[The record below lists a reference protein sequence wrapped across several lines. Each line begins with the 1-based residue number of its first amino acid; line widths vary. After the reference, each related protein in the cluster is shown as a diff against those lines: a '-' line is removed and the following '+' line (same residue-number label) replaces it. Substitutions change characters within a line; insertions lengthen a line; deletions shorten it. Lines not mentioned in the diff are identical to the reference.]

1 MWRGRHKWWANE
13 VKKYGLARKW
23 QNNCNSTKKKQE
35 NQKIWTNKQYH
46 TTSHHMAPLGTV
58 NCSILFDKRNG
69 KLNYSTT
76 ISPFKSNFDCFHFPP
91 FPSIHS
97 VCRMICR
104 HGDVSCAW
112 WTHIGWLAVWLA
124 SRRTAHSLKDYNL
137 INNVLDRLEN
147 IGVIWHVSQ

>member
-1 MWRGRHKWWANE
+1 MVWLENDKIIVTRR
-13 VKKYGLARKW
+13 
-23 QNNCNSTKKKQE
+23 KKKQE